1 MSIKGAE
8 GMTVGELAREL
19 DQGAKIVVF
28 EWCISLLVITL
39 KRASDPHLIRPGQSA
54 ALKSLPW
61 TLLSLVV
68 GWWGLP
74 WGLIYTPWTVVVNLR
89 GGRDV
94 TYDVRQRLPRA

>member
-39 KRASDPHLIRPGQSA
+39 KRASDPYLIRPGKSA
-54 ALKSLPW
+54 LVAGLPW
-61 TLLSLVV
+61 TALSLLV
-68 GWWGLP
+68 GWWGIP
-74 WGLIYTPWTVVVNLR
+74 WGFIYTPWVVVVNLR

-94 TYDVRQRLPRA
+94 TYEVRHRLTSA

>member
-39 KRASDPHLIRPGQSA
+39 KRASDPYLIRPGQSA
-54 ALKSLPW
+54 AVKSLPW